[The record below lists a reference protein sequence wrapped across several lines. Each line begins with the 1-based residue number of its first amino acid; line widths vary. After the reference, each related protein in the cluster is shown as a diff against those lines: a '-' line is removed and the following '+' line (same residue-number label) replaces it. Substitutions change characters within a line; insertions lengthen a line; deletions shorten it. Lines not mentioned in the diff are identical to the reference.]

1 MRRVQTQIEQGA
13 IMSTCKQKESR
24 QTQRDRAGDLR
35 ERIPVL
41 LANGGMSTKH
51 MTAALNADPGVLYRV
66 LNAMRVAGKVES
78 KFDGTMTSAGRS
90 GTVWSLPASRL
101 PRDPWIWALH
111 GAQP

>member
-1 MRRVQTQIEQGA
+1 
-13 IMSTCKQKESR
+13 MSTRKPKECR

-41 LANGGMSTKH
+41 LANGSMSTKH
-51 MTAALNADPGVLYRV
+51 MVAALNTDPGVLYRV

-78 KFDGTMTSAGRS
+78 KFDGTITPTGR
-90 GTVWSLPASRL
+90 GGAIWSLPEKRL